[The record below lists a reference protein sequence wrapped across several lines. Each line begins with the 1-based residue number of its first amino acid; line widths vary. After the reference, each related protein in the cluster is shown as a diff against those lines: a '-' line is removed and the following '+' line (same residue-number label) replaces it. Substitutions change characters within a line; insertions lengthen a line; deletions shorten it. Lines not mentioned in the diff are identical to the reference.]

1 MNLDEI
7 KSLNNRF
14 LKIDGLKITMSLVSE
29 YKALLSK
36 DFSSLLDWETNATS
50 SDKRI
55 KSEFCLAREIFC
67 SYKQPVET
75 DETDDDEQPLISDVL
90 IREIA
95 FEMTGNRD
103 VFGMEREPSS
113 SDVIANKKWHAR
125 ANLKNKALFEARMF
139 LNKTK

>member
-1 MNLDEI
+1 MNINEI

-14 LKIDGLKITMSLVSE
+14 LKIDGLKITLSLVSE
-29 YKALLSK
+29 YKALLSRE
-36 DFSSLLDWETNATS
+36 FSSLLDWETNATD

-55 KSEFCLAREIFC
+55 KAEFDLARKVFG

-75 DETDDDEQPLISDVL
+75 DDDDEQPLISAIL
-90 IREIA
+90 IREKA

-113 SDVIANKKWHAR
+113 SDVIANQKWHAR
-125 ANLKNKALFEARMF
+125 AKLKNKALYEARML
-139 LNKTK
+139 LNK